1 MSDSLVDLSAKLD
14 MTIDWVASDYS
25 GGSYLLFVLCEVG
38 LFVRFIS
45 LKRKDLHIVISTG
58 AVAEWRN
65 LSDLYVIVKR

>member
-38 LFVRFIS
+38 LFVRFIFIAY
-45 LKRKDLHIVISTG
+45 KHPHCHFDRKS
-58 AVAEWRN
+58 R
-65 LSDLYVIVKR
+65 